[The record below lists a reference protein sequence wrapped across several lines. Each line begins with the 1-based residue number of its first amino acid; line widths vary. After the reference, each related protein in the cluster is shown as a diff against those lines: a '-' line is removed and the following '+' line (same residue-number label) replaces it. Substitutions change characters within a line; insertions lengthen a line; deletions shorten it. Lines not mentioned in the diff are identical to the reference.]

1 MRRSRSRLELN
12 RFVKYRLDGDRH
24 SYLACDEDFGP
35 GPQDLGRRR
44 FDRDLF
50 SNSSGKE
57 IVGQVSNDGLDDN
70 IPGKEGPRYI

>member
-1 MRRSRSRLELN
+1 M
-12 RFVKYRLDGDRH
+12 
-24 SYLACDEDFGP
+24 CDEDFGP

-57 IVGQVSNDGLDDN
+57 IVGQVSNDGLDGQHTWQGRTSLHLVF
-70 IPGKEGPRYI
+70 PV